1 MAVVDG
7 DLPHALSGAVVAGR
21 RAYDLIVRQ
30 ALPVAVLPA
39 PVLVRHDAVT
49 VREFPDGLLEEH
61 QPIDE
66 VRHELLLVRGP
77 LFSLSVQAG
86 PAVPGCRFRSL
97 RCRHHIPAEVVAA
110 AASQRPTRPARA
122 YCAPGRLVLNTRKN

>member
-1 MAVVDG
+1 MRISDWSSDVCSSDLHVRPGPRIVGLLRFPGDQPVLDV
-7 DLPHALSGAVVAGR
+7 DLPTARSGAVGAVR
-21 RAYDLIVRQ
+21 RADDLIVLP

-66 VRHELLLVRGP
+66 VRHELPMVRGP
-77 LFSLSVQAG
+77 LFSISVQAG
-86 PAVPGCRFRSL
+86 PAVPG
-97 RCRHHIPAEVVAA
+97 
-110 AASQRPTRPARA
+110 
-122 YCAPGRLVLNTRKN
+122 

>member
-61 QPIDE
+61 QQIDE
-66 VRHELLLVRGP
+66 VRHELILVRGP
-77 LFSLSVQAG
+77 LFSISVQAG
-86 PAVPGCRFRSL
+86 PAVPGCRFRSMH
-97 RCRHHIPAEVVAA
+97 CSHAIPDELVAA
-110 AASQRPTRPARA
+110 AFSQRTIRSGVDDRSETTRV
-122 YCAPGRLVLNTRKN
+122 GQG